1 MGPFLFFDR
10 LVLEVSHEKCEFF
23 RSLTQFETS
32 IGSLQTGFFLERKSL
47 AKSLHLLPLNVYSS
61 RNAWDERD
69 VMTVAH
75 RIVDLKKTLNR
86 SIKVWRLTCA
96 DMKDALNHAALLR
109 RSGWIFGIGKQQA
122 FFRKCDAVVC
132 DLSLLW
138 RIFEVIE
145 YKWAA
150 VDPCAFPVIKHIKSF
165 FFLCGRSVSIYSE
178 HPSKRS
184 NWCDA
189 CVLSRK
195 WGHCLNAEL

>member
-1 MGPFLFFDR
+1 M
-10 LVLEVSHEKCEFF
+10 F
-23 RSLTQFETS
+23 RSFGFGS
-32 IGSLQTGFFLERKSL
+32 ISWEMWVFQISDTVWDIDRISPDRFFLRKKISSKSL
-47 AKSLHLLPLNVYSS
+47 YLLPLNVYSS

-184 NWCDA
+184 NWCDT

-195 WGHCLNAEL
+195 WGHCLHAEL